1 MQITAQL
8 PTQYVQSIPH
18 NRLNVKLL
26 EVTHCAKLLQ
36 EHCVRHQNQ
45 PNRDQ
50 DRIPN
55 VKRLCR

>member
-45 PNRDQ
+45 PN
-50 DRIPN
+50 
-55 VKRLCR
+55 